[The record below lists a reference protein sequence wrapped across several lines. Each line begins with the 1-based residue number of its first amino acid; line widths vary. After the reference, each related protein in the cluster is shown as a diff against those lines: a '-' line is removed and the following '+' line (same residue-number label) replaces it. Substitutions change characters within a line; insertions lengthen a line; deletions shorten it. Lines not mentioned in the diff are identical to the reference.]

1 MERAKY
7 NYLIQIIKDY
17 PKTPQYI
24 HDREDEILHPWREQD
39 ENIGGGRP
47 SPSNGQERLLIRLS
61 DDRRL
66 HAIQQQYDA
75 VTRCLAGT
83 DSDTVTIIS
92 ELYLKAHPTLTV
104 DGVADKL
111 HEGLTTI
118 KRKRSA
124 FIETLADE
132 LGV

>member
-17 PKTPQYI
+17 PNTPQYI

-75 VTRCLAGT
+75 VTRTIAES
-83 DSDTVTIIS
+83 DPDTVVIIN
-92 ELYLKAHPTLTV
+92 ELYLKERP
-104 DGVADKL
+104 
-111 HEGLTTI
+111 ELTTAGI
-118 KRKRSA
+118 ARKMNIGESTVRKYRTH
-124 FIETLADE
+124 FVETLADE
-132 LGV
+132 LGI